1 MIKGSFEVYTSA
13 IRIFGSPQHWM
24 SLDVTTTEV
33 TAMGFTAA
41 CVSVR
46 DITDMNVTAKAK
58 DATAMDV

>member
-1 MIKGSFEVYTSA
+1 
-13 IRIFGSPQHWM
+13 M